1 MTSGSAVK
9 TTKQRVR
16 RHWPVLAVALAAFV
30 CSLVVRETVFP
41 LYSGNKD
48 EPVYVMQ
55 AKTFVDGHVTLR
67 TEGRETKFIRPWL
80 TGIRDGRIFFA
91 FPAGW
96 PAFLAASQ
104 RLFGTM
110 RVGLALLCAATV
122 IALFL
127 FALEITRERRMALIA
142 STMLALSPIFI
153 IQSGLFLSYLYTLCL
168 GFLFGFAVLRGAR
181 VGSRWLLAL
190 AGALL
195 GVIFLTRPFDAGLWA
210 VPFGVYLIATHR
222 RRWREL
228 LPIIGWTAVG
238 FAPLFAITVGY
249 NIAVTGKP
257 LLFPITAA
265 EPLNKFGFGLR
276 RLAPTAKAIN
286 YQPSKAFDAALHNFD
301 ALPGWVLGSWAGIA
315 LALGG
320 LVLRRRAATT
330 WLLLGIAV
338 VFPLGYLYYWGLVLM
353 ADGAQGIGPQY
364 YIPMLAPLT
373 ILGATALVW
382 IWDQRKLVAAGVA
395 VVALVISVPILTH
408 KIGDNRNFTK
418 SYQQWK
424 RPLDA
429 AHLQR
434 ALVFVPH
441 AKDPFLLTDLSFA
454 MNRPDLG
461 GPVLY
466 AVDLDGQNVTM
477 AAAHP
482 ERTPYLLGQELQP
495 GTDLFHPTV
504 KLQRL
509 SLERG
514 RAFLV
519 HERITNPGR
528 DKVVVAYIDAGRGI
542 ESQVLDAASSKGKT
556 YSFDWVVNADASAAN
571 RGTVTPADGLGTVA
585 VGVAFGANGHVD
597 ARADRWERRL
607 PARTGARGVEL
618 LTPGVPYRRL
628 VFPKVTVW
636 AKADVDH
643 VLRTKI
649 TAVHG

>member
-16 RHWPVLAVALAAFV
+16 RHWLVLIVALAAFV
-30 CSLVVRETVFP
+30 CSLVVRDTVFP

-48 EPVYVMQ
+48 EAVYVMQ
-55 AKTFVDGHVTLR
+55 AKTLADGHVTLP
-67 TEGRETKFIRPWL
+67 TEGRETKFTRPFL

-96 PAFLAASQ
+96 PAFLAVSQ
-104 RLFGTM
+104 LLFGTM
-110 RVGLALLCAATV
+110 RIGLALLCAATV
-122 IALFL
+122 IALYL

-153 IQSGLFLSYLYTLCL
+153 IQSGLFLSYLYTLFL

-181 VGSRWLLAL
+181 VGSKGLLAL

-210 VPFGVYLIATHR
+210 APFGVYFIAIHR
-222 RRWREL
+222 RRWHEL

-265 EPLNKFGFGLR
+265 ESLNKFGFGLR

-301 ALPGWVLGSWAGIA
+301 ALPAWVLGSWAGIA

-330 WLLLGIAV
+330 WLLLGIAI

-382 IWDQRKLVAAGVA
+382 IWDQGKLVAAGVG

-408 KIGDNRNFTK
+408 KIDDQQLVADN
-418 SYQQWK
+418 YQQSK
-424 RPLDA
+424 DALDA
-429 AHLQR
+429 AHFEH
-434 ALVFVPH
+434 ALVFVPYFR
-441 AKDPFLLTDLSFA
+441 DPFLLTELSFA

-461 GPVLY
+461 GPALY
-466 AVDLDGQNVTM
+466 AVDLETPNLTM
-477 AAAHP
+477 AAKHP
-482 ERTPYLLGQELQP
+482 DRTPYLLERELQP
-495 GTDLFHPTV
+495 GRDVFRSRV
-504 KLQRL
+504 KLQQL
-509 SLERG
+509 SLEHG
-514 RAFLV
+514 RAFSA
-519 HERITNPGR
+519 HERITNPGN
-528 DKVVVAYIDAGRGI
+528 DKVVVAYVDAGRGI
-542 ESQVLDAASSKGKT
+542 EQRVLDTASSKGKT
-556 YSFDWVVNADASAAN
+556 YTFDWVVDAGGSVPN
-571 RGTVTPADGLGTVA
+571 SSTVTPPNGLSTIA
-585 VGVAFGANGHVD
+585 VGVAFGTTDRIDGL
-597 ARADRWERRL
+597 ADRWERRFPTRADAKGL
-607 PARTGARGVEL
+607 EV
-618 LTPGVPYRRL
+618 LTPGVPYHRYI
-628 VFPKVTVW
+628 FPKVTAW
-636 AKADVDH
+636 ERANVDA
-643 VLRTKI
+643 VLRVKT
-649 TAVHG
+649 TVHR

>member
-1 MTSGSAVK
+1 MTSGTTIS

-16 RHWPVLAVALAAFV
+16 RHWLVLIVALAAFV
-30 CSLVVRETVFP
+30 CSLVVRDSVFP
-41 LYSGNKD
+41 LSSGNKD
-48 EPVYVMQ
+48 EPVYIMQ
-55 AKTFVDGHVTLR
+55 AKTLVDGHLTLP
-67 TEGRETKFIRPWL
+67 TEGRETKFVRPWL

-96 PAFLAASQ
+96 PAFLAVSQ
-104 RLFGTM
+104 LLFGTM
-110 RVGLALLCAATV
+110 RIGLALLCAATV
-122 IALFL
+122 IALYL

-142 STMLALSPIFI
+142 SAMLALSPIFI
-153 IQSGLFLSYLYTLCL
+153 MQSGLFLSYLYTLCL

-181 VGSRWLLAL
+181 VGSKGLLAL

-210 VPFGVYLIATHR
+210 VPFGVYFIAIHR
-222 RRWREL
+222 RQWRDL

-249 NIAVTGKP
+249 NIVVTGKP

-265 EPLNKFGFGLR
+265 ESLNKFGFGLR
-276 RLAPTAKAIN
+276 RLAPTAKPLD
-286 YQPSKAFDAALHNFD
+286 YQPSTAFDAALHNFS
-301 ALPGWVLGSWAGIA
+301 ALPGWILGSWAGIA

-330 WLLLGIAV
+330 WLLVGIAV

-353 ADGAQGIGPQY
+353 GDGAKSIGPQY
-364 YIPMLAPLT
+364 YIPMFAPLT
-373 ILGATALVW
+373 ILGAATLVW
-382 IWDQRKLVAAGVA
+382 IWNQRKLVAAAVGVI
-395 VVALVISVPILTH
+395 ALAISVPILTQ
-408 KIGDNRNFTK
+408 KIDDNQNFTEG
-418 SYQQWK
+418 YQQWK
-424 RPLDA
+424 HALDV
-429 AHLQR
+429 AHLQH

-466 AVDLDGQNVTM
+466 AVDLDAQNVTM

-482 ERTPYLLGQELQP
+482 ERTPYLLDRKLQP
-495 GTDLFHPTV
+495 GEDVVHATV

-519 HERITNPGR
+519 HERITNPGP

-542 ESQVLDAASSKGKT
+542 ESRVLDTASSKGKT
-556 YSFDWVVNADASAAN
+556 YSFDWIVNSDPSAPN
-571 RGTVTPADGLGTVA
+571 SSTVTPRNGLGTVA
-585 VGVAFGANGHVD
+585 VGVAFGPSGQVD
-597 ARADRWERRL
+597 ARADRWERRFST
-607 PARTGARGVEL
+607 RTDTQGLEVLA
-618 LTPGVPYRRL
+618 PGVPYHRL
-628 VFPKVTVW
+628 IFPKVTVW
-636 AKADVDH
+636 ATASVDPA
-643 VLRTKI
+643 LRTD
-649 TAVHG
+649 TAVHS